1 MGRRAARRTKRRGEN
16 GLTLIELLVALAIMG
31 LIATSIAGAFLIG
44 LHVVGTRGDQ
54 VSLKGNNDLL
64 AFEQQLGKDI
74 ARADCLRASGAP
86 PAGFGQQPIPT
97 SSGGTVGCQSSVYR
111 SPTSTC
117 QTGYLV
123 CLAWY
128 APGTLICDTVTYSEG
143 SGFIVRTDSV
153 TGTQQRVS
161 TGDLHVAAGW
171 STVTTPA
178 PGHNTWTNLVVV
190 QVDQLVSV
198 TGIPSS
204 KLASTT
210 FRTVPRSDDPLA
222 QLAGATVPC

>member
-1 MGRRAARRTKRRGEN
+1 MGRATHRARRRGEN
-16 GLTLIELLVALAIMG
+16 GLTLIELLVALAILG
-31 LIATSIAGAFLIG
+31 LIATSIAGAFLVG
-44 LHVVGTRGDQ
+44 LHVVGNRGDQ

-74 ARADCLRASGAP
+74 ARADCLRASGTP
-86 PAGFGQQPIPT
+86 PVGFGQQPIPAY
-97 SSGGTVGCQSSVYR
+97 SGGAVGCQSSVYH

-117 QTGYLV
+117 QTGYLL

-128 APGTLICDTVTYSEG
+128 APGTLTCDTVTYLEG
-143 SGFIVRTDSV
+143 SGFIMRSDSV

-171 STVTTPA
+171 SPVTTPA

-190 QVDQLVSV
+190 QVDQLVALS
-198 TGIPSS
+198 GIPPS